1 MKSLRESKGLTA
13 LLKNPKLRYGGY
25 ASLITFAVVVGVIII
40 NLLVAQLDLQ
50 IDMTEN
56 DVYTLSEQTR
66 GVLDDLDEEVTIYV
80 LARRN
85 EEPHQIMEALGRY
98 EQASPWVRIET
109 VDADANPG
117 FVARYDPEGEGLGN
131 GSVIVATEDNYKPI
145 GIRDLYSIDDRNP
158 QAPTIMGLNVE
169 RRVTNAL
176 IYVATGRTPII
187 YQTTGRGEAP
197 VEQIGDLA
205 ADLAA
210 ENYEVRS
217 LNLIQSPQ
225 VPEDGAVLLMFGLR
239 TDISEGEARKI
250 RDFLESGGRAVFM
263 VDVLLDETPVL
274 NDLLSGYGLRLSQGV
289 VIEGNQNYHTGN
301 EFQLV
306 PDLAGHPITDSLI
319 EARSPIMM
327 PFGRPVEVLSQKPRG
342 VTIEP
347 LAQTSPDSF
356 LRVDLENQ
364 DPERTS
370 GDIPGPFVMAVGATD
385 RDFSTSEEVSRIVV
399 IGNARFLA
407 PIYPFGNIPG
417 NRDFILNAI
426 GWVQNQQETLSIRA
440 KFTLQFPMQLTGA
453 QVLIFA
459 GLFVVLIPL
468 GILIAG
474 LVIWLRRRHL

>member
-1 MKSLRESKGLTA
+1 MNSLKN
-13 LLKNPKLRYGGY
+13 LLNNPKLRYGGY
-25 ASLITFAVVVGVIII
+25 ASLITFAVVVAVIVV
-40 NLLVAQLDLQ
+40 NLLVAQLNLQ
-50 IDMTEN
+50 IDMTDN
-56 DVYTLSEQTR
+56 NVYTLSEQTR
-66 GVLDDLDEEVTIYV
+66 GILADLDEEVTIYV

-85 EEPHQIMEALGRY
+85 EEPAQIMEALGRY
-98 EQASPWVRIET
+98 EQASPWIRIET

-117 FVARYDPEGEGLGN
+117 FVAQYDPEGEGLGN
-131 GSVIVATEDNYKPI
+131 GSVIVATEDNYRPI

-187 YQTTGRGEAP
+187 YQTIGRGEMS
-197 VEQIGDLA
+197 VEQIGDMA

-217 LNLIQSPQ
+217 LNLIQAPQ
-225 VPEDGAVLLMFGLR
+225 VPEDGAVLLLFGIR
-239 TDISEGEARKI
+239 TDLSQGEAQKI
-250 RDFLESGGRAVFM
+250 KDFLESGGRAVFM
-263 VDVLLDETPVL
+263 VDVLADPLPVL
-274 NDLLSGYGLRLSQGV
+274 NDLLSGYGIRLSDGV
-289 VIEGNQNYHTGN
+289 LIEGNQNYHTGN

-306 PDLAGHPITDSLI
+306 PDLASHPITDSLI
-319 EARSPIMM
+319 DARSPVMM
-327 PFGRPVEVLSQKPRG
+327 PYGRAIEILSRKPRG

-347 LAQTSPDSF
+347 LAQTSAESF
-356 LRVDLENQ
+356 LRMDLGNS
-364 DPERTS
+364 DPARIS
-370 GDIPGPFVMAVGATD
+370 GDLPGPFITAVGAVD
-385 RDFSTSEEVSRIVV
+385 REFSSSEEITRIVV

-407 PIYPFGNIPG
+407 PIYPFGYIPG

-426 GWVQNQQETLSIRA
+426 GWVQNQEETLSIRA

-459 GLFVVLIPL
+459 GLFVIVIPL

-474 LVIWLRRRHL
+474 LVVWLRRRHL